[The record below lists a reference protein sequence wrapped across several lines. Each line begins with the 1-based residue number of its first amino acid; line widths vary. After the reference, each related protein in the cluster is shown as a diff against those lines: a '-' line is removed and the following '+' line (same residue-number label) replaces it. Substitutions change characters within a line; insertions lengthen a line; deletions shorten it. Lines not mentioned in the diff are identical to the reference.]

1 VAIRTYVPG
10 ASSNPNANRDILAA
24 FAIADHDDPERLLL
38 VRIEPRPGRQVSSP
52 LVAQS
57 AIDTDPDLARSF
69 TLLNANGSSV
79 QFGPMTPLPLDGSMV
94 WVRSIVVSGT
104 AGTTAP
110 RLFGVTAVSN
120 GIVGEAASTSQ
131 AVEETV
137 PASP

>member
-1 VAIRTYVPG
+1 VPG

-38 VRIEPRPGRQVSSP
+38 VRIESRPGRQVSSP

-57 AIDTDPDLARSF
+57 AIDTDSELARSF
-69 TLLNANGSSV
+69 TLLNANGSAV
-79 QFGPMTPLPLDGSMV
+79 QFGPMSPLPLDGAMV
-94 WVRSIVVSGT
+94 WVRSIVVTGT

-120 GIVGEAASTSQ
+120 GIVGEAGSASL
-131 AVEETV
+131 AVDETV
-137 PASP
+137 TPEP